1 MTNAIKD
8 GSKDSGSMLA
18 SRTILGFD
26 FGTYKIG
33 IAVGQEVTG
42 IANAL
47 TTLTAIKQ
55 KPNWDKISQIISEW
69 RPTLLIVGL
78 PLDKDGSNQEMT
90 QRARRF
96 GNQLQGRYHLKT
108 VWIDERFSS
117 LAAKSLIIE
126 QIENNPKLGKKNTK
140 NQLAEDAVAA
150 QIIVQSW
157 LDNPE
162 IAVTEI
168 DKNNA

>member
-1 MTNAIKD
+1 VTTQSNNPPILNNH
-8 GSKDSGSMLA
+8 SK
-18 SRTILGFD
+18 TVLGFD

-42 IANAL
+42 LANAL
-47 TTLTAIKQ
+47 TTLTTVQ
-55 KPNWDKISQIISEW
+55 NKPDWNSISRIINDW
-69 RPTLLIVGL
+69 QPNLLIVGL
-78 PLDKDGSNQEMT
+78 PLDKDGSEQEMT
-90 QRARRF
+90 SRARRF
-96 GNQLQGRYHLKT
+96 GNQLSGRYNIKT

-126 QIENNPKLGKKNTK
+126 QIENNPQLGKKNTK
-140 NQLAEDAVAA
+140 NVLAEDAIAA

-162 IAVTEI
+162 IALTELVI
-168 DKNNA
+168 NNAQK

>member
-1 MTNAIKD
+1 
-8 GSKDSGSMLA
+8 MLG
-18 SRTILGFD
+18 SRTVLGFD

-55 KPNWDKISQIISEW
+55 KPNWNKISQIINEW
-69 RPTLLIVGL
+69 QPTLLIVGL

-96 GNQLQGRYHLKT
+96 GNQLQGRFNLKT

>member
-1 MTNAIKD
+1 MTLK
-8 GSKDSGSMLA
+8 GT
-18 SRTILGFD
+18 RTVLGFD

-42 IANAL
+42 NANAL
-47 TTLTAIKQ
+47 TTITAVQ
-55 KPNWDKISQIISEW
+55 NKPDWNKISTIINEW
-69 RPTLLIVGL
+69 QPALLIVGL
-78 PLDKDGSNQEMT
+78 PLDEDGSKQDMT

-96 GNQLQGRYHLKT
+96 GNQLHGRYHLKT
-108 VWIDERFSS
+108 IWIDERFSS
-117 LAAKSLIIE
+117 LAAKSIIIE
-126 QIENNPKLGKKNTK
+126 QIETDPKLGKKNTK
-140 NQLAEDAVAA
+140 NDLAEDAIAA

-162 IAVTEI
+162 IAVLEI

>member
-1 MTNAIKD
+1 VTVSITAN
-8 GSKDSGSMLA
+8 
-18 SRTILGFD
+18 RTVLGFD

-33 IAVGQEVTG
+33 IAVGQEITG
-42 IANAL
+42 NANAL
-47 TTLTAIKQ
+47 TTITAVQ
-55 KPNWDKISQIISEW
+55 NKPDWNKISKIISEW
-69 RPTLLIVGL
+69 QPALLIVGL
-78 PLDKDGSNQEMT
+78 PLDEDGSSQDMT

-96 GNQLQGRYHLKT
+96 GNQLRGRYNLKT
-108 VWIDERFSS
+108 IWIDERFSS

-126 QIENNPKLGKKNTK
+126 QIENNPKLGKKNT
-140 NQLAEDAVAA
+140 NNCLAEDAIAA

-162 IAVTEI
+162 IAIVEL

>member
-1 MTNAIKD
+1 MTKINEFPANNQR
-8 GSKDSGSMLA
+8 
-18 SRTILGFD
+18 SRTVLGFD

-42 IANAL
+42 TANAL
-47 TTLTAIKQ
+47 TTITAVQQ
-55 KPNWDKISQIISEW
+55 KPDWDKISQIINQW
-69 RPTLLIVGL
+69 QPALLIVGL
-78 PLDKDGSNQEMT
+78 PLDEDGSNQKMT
-90 QRARRF
+90 RRARRF
-96 GNQLQGRYHLKT
+96 GNQLQGRYNIIT

-126 QIENNPKLGKKNTK
+126 QIENNPQLGKKNTK
-140 NQLAEDAVAA
+140 NTLAEDAIAA
-150 QIIVQSW
+150 QLIVQSW

-162 IAVTEI
+162 MAKTEI

>member
-1 MTNAIKD
+1 M
-8 GSKDSGSMLA
+8 A
-18 SRTILGFD
+18 SRTVLGFD

-42 IANAL
+42 NANAL
-47 TTLTAIKQ
+47 TTITAIHN
-55 KPNWDKISQIISEW
+55 KPDWDKISGIISDW
-69 RPTLLIVGL
+69 QPDLLIVGL
-78 PLDKDGSNQEMT
+78 PLDEDGSNQDMT

-96 GNQLQGRYHLKT
+96 GNQLRGRYNLKT

-126 QIENNPKLGKKNTK
+126 QIENNPTLGKKNR
-140 NQLAEDAVAA
+140 NNDLAEDAIAA

-157 LDNPE
+157 LDNPD
-162 IAVTEI
+162 IAVQEI

>member
-1 MTNAIKD
+1 MTDASNTAKSNH
-8 GSKDSGSMLA
+8 G
-18 SRTILGFD
+18 SRTVLGFD

-33 IAVGQEVTG
+33 LAVGQEVTG
-42 IANAL
+42 QANAL
-47 TTLTAIKQ
+47 TTLTAINH

-69 RPTLLIVGL
+69 QPALLIVGL
-78 PLDKDGSNQEMT
+78 PLDEDGSNQDMT

-96 GNQLQGRYHLKT
+96 GNQLRGRYHLET

-117 LAAKSLIIE
+117 LAAKSLIID

-140 NQLAEDAVAA
+140 NDLAEDAVAA

-157 LDNPE
+157 LDNPDT
-162 IAVTEI
+162 AVTEI
-168 DKNNA
+168 DKKNA

>member
-1 MTNAIKD
+1 MTSVNDA
-8 GSKDSGSMLA
+8 SKPNPG
-18 SRTILGFD
+18 SRTVLGFD

-33 IAVGQEVTG
+33 VAVGQEVTG
-42 IANAL
+42 QANAL
-47 TTLTAIKQ
+47 TTLTAINH

-69 RPTLLIVGL
+69 RPALLIVGL
-78 PLDKDGSNQEMT
+78 PLDEDGSNQDMT

-96 GNQLQGRYHLKT
+96 GNQLRGRYYLET

-126 QIENNPKLGKKNTK
+126 QIDTNPKLGKKNTK
-140 NQLAEDAVAA
+140 NDLAEDAIAA

-157 LDNPE
+157 LDDPNT
-162 IAVTEI
+162 AVTEI
-168 DKNNA
+168 DKKNA

>member
-1 MTNAIKD
+1 MTIEIN
-8 GSKDSGSMLA
+8 DSQV
-18 SRTILGFD
+18 SRQSPRTVIGFD

-47 TTLTAIKQ
+47 TTITAIQQ
-55 KPNWDKISQIISEW
+55 KPDWDKISQIITEW
-69 RPTLLIVGL
+69 QPALLIVGL
-78 PLDKDGSNQEMT
+78 PLNEDGSIQDMT
-90 QRARRF
+90 QKARRF
-96 GNQLQGRYHLKT
+96 GNQLHGRYNLKT
-108 VWIDERFSS
+108 VWMDERFSS

-126 QIENNPKLGKKNTK
+126 QIENNHHPGKKNAK
-140 NQLAEDAVAA
+140 NDLAEDAIAA

-162 IAVTEI
+162 IAKTEI
-168 DKNNA
+168 EINNA